1 MYAII
6 RTGGKQY
13 RVEAN
18 RNIRVEKIGGEAG
31 SRMALNEVMMIG
43 GDNAVI
49 GTPTVQGAVVNVEV
63 VEQTRNDT
71 VLIFKK
77 IRRHNYRR
85 KNGHR
90 QPMTVLKVLEI
101 LRPGQVSG
109 LSAKAEVVAKTEVA
123 VEAKKPVVKKAAAKV
138 QKDESVSVQS
148 DQAE

>member
-1 MYAII
+1 
-6 RTGGKQY
+6 
-13 RVEAN
+13 
-18 RNIRVEKIGGEAG
+18 
-31 SRMALNEVMMIG
+31 
-43 GDNAVI
+43 
-49 GTPTVQGAVVNVEV
+49 
-63 VEQTRNDT
+63 

-101 LRPGQVSG
+101 LRPGQVSS
-109 LSAKAEVVAKTEVA
+109 LSSKAEVAVEA
-123 VEAKKPVVKKAAAKV
+123 VEAKKPAVKKAAAKV

>member
-101 LRPGQVSG
+101 LRPGQVSS
-109 LSAKAEVVAKTEVA
+109 LSSKAEVAVEA

>member
-43 GDNAVI
+43 GDNAV
-49 GTPTVQGAVVNVEV
+49 
-63 VEQTRNDT
+63 
-71 VLIFKK
+71 
-77 IRRHNYRR
+77 
-85 KNGHR
+85 
-90 QPMTVLKVLEI
+90 MTVLKVLEI
-101 LRPGQVSG
+101 LRPGQVSS
-109 LSAKAEVVAKTEVA
+109 LSSKAEVAVEA
-123 VEAKKPVVKKAAAKV
+123 VEAKKPAVKKAAAKV